1 MNRGLTIVTKD
12 TDFLRVREELHD
24 LKLIM
29 SIDALFLAPS
39 VKLSNPYA
47 SKDKGI
53 KMLESKFEIWALY
66 KHGWETRSDPP

>member
-1 MNRGLTIVTKD
+1 MNRGLTVVTKD

-47 SKDKGI
+47 NK
-53 KMLESKFEIWALY
+53 E
-66 KHGWETRSDPP
+66 